1 MSWRWTNE
9 VRALLRQIW
18 RNKARTSFVQ
28 RQLTTD
34 PHTPGNWRAYVVR
47 NVDAWYPA
55 FAVQPGTK
63 YYLAP
68 DQRIH
73 VW

>member
-1 MSWRWTNE
+1 
-9 VRALLRQIW
+9 VRQ
-18 RNKARTSFVQ
+18 
-28 RQLTTD
+28 QLTTD

-47 NVDAWYPA
+47 NLDPWYPA
-55 FAVQPGTK
+55 FEVKPGQA

-68 DQRIH
+68 ADRIK